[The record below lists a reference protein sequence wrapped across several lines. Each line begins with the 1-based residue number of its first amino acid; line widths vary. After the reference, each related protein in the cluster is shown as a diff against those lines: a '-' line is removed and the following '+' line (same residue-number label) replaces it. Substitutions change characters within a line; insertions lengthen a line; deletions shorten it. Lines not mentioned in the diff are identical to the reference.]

1 MENAEVWSVLW
12 ASRAEDI
19 WKSREQNPRGW
30 RKTRV
35 CHDSQEQ
42 EEVQEAQRG
51 PLWEILLSSN
61 NKRGRKG
68 DEFQDRTSDGLDV
81 VHRSRVFPSPSSSI
95 SLLLLCLP
103 FTSSSLPF
111 TSLPPSHFWFIISQK
126 QSTKRYTFLICYSFG
141 IANFSLILPPLH
153 NIADK
158 MQVRFIFQKSP
169 AAFLCL
175 GLN

>member
-61 NKRGRKG
+61 NKSGRKG

-158 MQVRFIFQKSP
+158 MQVRFIFRKSP